1 MDLQATSH
9 LAGALSKT
17 DCCGHF
23 ERLSKQVQSATDSS
37 WKTHESIPNEG
48 HGHERKERL
57 FFATIPSLRYSILQE
72 PFTGTAVMKNG
83 VSGFGLWVNP
93 NGVPNRAYFMGHC

>member
-1 MDLQATSH
+1 MSYDSLTCFT
-9 LAGALSKT
+9 ALFSA
-17 DCCGHF
+17 F
-23 ERLSKQVQSATDSS
+23 ELVM
-37 WKTHESIPNEG
+37 
-48 HGHERKERL
+48 
-57 FFATIPSLRYSILQE
+57 QE